1 MKCCATEIINF
12 LKYIQK
18 NDSTFQFQRNASF
31 VSEQAPSLLAS
42 NKWRRSRSDQG
53 CGKTDQTPPPAT
65 PRYTTTD

>member
-53 CGKTDQTPPPAT
+53 GGKTDQTPPPAT